1 MYDVIRNRYEATNRS
16 VTSKFLPPDI
26 MTSYLLLYL
35 KPWVKYCHTP
45 LSRFRPAQSID
56 KLQHHFDMPAVFM
69 ELISRLAINEN
80 NSKYEIQR
88 M

>member
-1 MYDVIRNRYEATNRS
+1 MYDVIRNRYEATKRL

-26 MTSYLLLYL
+26 MTSCFLLYL

-45 LSRFRPAQSID
+45 LSRFRPAQSLD
-56 KLQHHFDMPAVFM
+56 KLKPPSDMPAVFM